1 MLSLSSKQV
10 VGTAAAALPSSGENY
25 CDDSINDSTWCP
37 YAAAQGRSILDACL
51 PKMRGA
57 AIGYGL
63 PGSRP
68 PHSRSS
74 SSL

>member
-10 VGTAAAALPSSGENY
+10 VGTAAALPSSGENY

-51 PKMRGA
+51 AKMRGA